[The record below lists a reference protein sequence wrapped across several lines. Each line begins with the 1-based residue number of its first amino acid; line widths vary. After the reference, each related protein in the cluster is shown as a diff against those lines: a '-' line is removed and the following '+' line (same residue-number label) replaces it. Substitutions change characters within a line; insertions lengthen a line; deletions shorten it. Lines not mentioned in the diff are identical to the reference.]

1 MRSMAGARARA
12 GVTLVELLLFIV
24 IVSIAVGAVLQVL
37 RISAGASADPLRRKQ
52 ALMIAEALL
61 EEVELA
67 RYTFCDPTS
76 SNAATAT
83 STTACV
89 IAERFGQG
97 GGSGA
102 GQEPVGARPYDN
114 VNDYV
119 AAAGVA
125 VAAFDVNG
133 VLADANG
140 AALAVAGY
148 RASVRIVPEDLGDI
162 ASGHV
167 AGGVDVGEVLRI
179 SVTVSYDNSTLT
191 LDGYRTR
198 YAPNPP

>member
-1 MRSMAGARARA
+1 MCIEPVRRQH

-24 IVSIAVGAVLQVL
+24 IVSIAVAGVLQVL
-37 RISAGASADPLRRKQ
+37 RLNAGASADPLRRKQ
-52 ALMIAEALL
+52 ALLIAEALL
-61 EEVELA
+61 EEVQLA
-67 RYTFCDPTS
+67 RYTFCDPSS

-97 GGSGA
+97 AGTGA
-102 GQEPVGARPYDN
+102 GREPVGVRPYDN
-114 VNDYV
+114 VNDYA

-125 VAAFDVNG
+125 LAAFDVNG

-140 AALAVAGY
+140 AALAVTGY
-148 RASVRIVPEDLGDI
+148 RASLTLVPENLGDI
-162 ASGHV
+162 ASGYS
-167 AGGVDVGEVLRI
+167 AGAVDVGEVLRI
-179 SVTVSYDNSTLT
+179 SVTVRFDNSALT

>member
-1 MRSMAGARARA
+1 MHSTADARAPA

-67 RYTFCDPTS
+67 RYTFCDPSS

-140 AALAVAGY
+140 AALAVTGY

-179 SVTVSYDNSTLT
+179 SVTVSYDNSSLT